1 MLSSEAL
8 TSRQRNCRAPDMK
21 AVLLKNGLVVT
32 PQRVVRSD
40 IVLRN
45 GRIEFVSGQ
54 TAFDEVIDISGKY
67 VVPGFIDIHFH
78 GYNLFEFT
86 VGLYDP
92 KTNAYDN
99 SQAAYEQSFNM
110 LSRKLAEFGVTGFY
124 LSTWAASLETLKLCY
139 GRFADY
145 LSKTSGTSAGARL
158 LGGVLEG
165 TFINPDMAGAMNPKS
180 VLEPSSD
187 VFEGIEDRGTIKLV
201 NVVPDAGRKS
211 YELTRY
217 LTDKGIVVGA
227 GHTNATCSQVADA
240 IKAGLK
246 YSIHFTNGP
255 TGGSYKPFDGGGA
268 IEAVLQFD
276 ELYAEQI
283 CDGFHVNPAYVR
295 DIIKRKGVERIVG
308 VTDCTFVAGS
318 DLKQFTI
325 AGVHGAVSD
334 DGGYF
339 RVVGK
344 PNTLF
349 SSNLTMNRGFANLLN
364 WLTTDMQGIWNR
376 RHKALELEE
385 ALVATAKIFSTNA
398 CKLTGLETEGCGSVV
413 DGAKA
418 DLCVLDVTGSPGNY
432 KVTVESTIVDG
443 NTVYSAK

>member
-1 MLSSEAL
+1 M
-8 TSRQRNCRAPDMK
+8 RK
-21 AVLLKNGLVVT
+21 AVLVKNGFVVT
-32 PQRVVRSD
+32 PQRVMRSD

-45 GRIEFVSGQ
+45 GGDPALPGPRIELVSGQ
-54 TAFDEVIDISGKY
+54 TAFDEVMDISGKY
-67 VVPGFIDIHFH
+67 VVPGFVDIHFH

-86 VGLYDP
+86 VGLYDS
-92 KTNAYDN
+92 KSDTYDS
-99 SQAAYEQSFNM
+99 SQTAYEQGFDM

-124 LSTWAASLETLKLCY
+124 LSTWAAPIETLKLCF
-139 GRFADY
+139 GRLADH
-145 LSKTSGTSAGARL
+145 LSKATDAPAGARL
-158 LGGVLEG
+158 LGGGLEG
-165 TFINPDMAGAMNPKS
+165 TFINPGMAGAMNPDS
-180 VLEPSSD
+180 
-187 VFEGIEDRGTIKLV
+187 VFEPEPYVFERMEDRGTIKLA
-201 NVVPDAGRKS
+201 NVAPDAGRKS
-211 YELTRY
+211 CELTEY
-217 LTDKGIVVGA
+217 FTDKGIVVGA
-227 GHTNATCSQVADA
+227 GHTNATCRQVADA

-246 YSIHFTNGP
+246 YSVHFTNGP

-295 DIIKRKGVERIVG
+295 DIIKRKGVEKILG

-334 DGGYF
+334 DGGCF

-349 SSNLTMNRGFANLLN
+349 SSNLTMNRGFANVLN

-376 RHKALELEE
+376 RHEAMELEE
-385 ALVATAKIFSTNA
+385 ALVAAAKMFSTNP
-398 CKLTGLETEGCGSVV
+398 CKLTGLAKEGYGSIV

-418 DLCVLDVTGSPGNY
+418 DLCILAVAGSPGNY
-432 KVTVESTIVDG
+432 KVTVSSTIING
-443 NTVYSAK
+443 NTVYSAQ

>member
-1 MLSSEAL
+1 M
-8 TSRQRNCRAPDMK
+8 MK
-21 AVLLKNGLVVT
+21 AVLLKNGFLVT
-32 PQRVVRSD
+32 PRRVMRSD
-40 IVLRN
+40 IALRN
-45 GRIEFVSGQ
+45 GRIEFISGQ
-54 TAFDEVIDISGKY
+54 TAFDNVMDISGKY
-67 VVPGFIDIHFH
+67 VVPGFVDIHFH

-86 VGLYDP
+86 IGLYDP
-92 KTNAYDN
+92 KTDTYD
-99 SQAAYEQSFNM
+99 SSRAAYEQGFDM

-124 LSTWAASLETLKLCY
+124 LSTWAAPIKTLKLCY
-139 GRFADY
+139 GRLADY
-145 LSKTSGTSAGARL
+145 LSMASDVSAGARL
-158 LGGVLEG
+158 LGGGLEG
-165 TFINPDMAGAMNPKS
+165 TFINPDMAGAMNPDS
-180 VLEPSSD
+180 
-187 VFEGIEDRGTIKLV
+187 VFEPAPHVFERIEDRGTIKLA
-201 NVVPDAGRKS
+201 NVVPDAGRRS
-211 YELTRY
+211 CELTKY

-227 GHTNATCSQVADA
+227 GHTNATCRQVADA

-295 DIIKRKGVERIVG
+295 DIVKRKGVDKIVG

-318 DLKQFTI
+318 DLKQFSV
-325 AGVHGAVSD
+325 AGVRGAVSD
-334 DGGYF
+334 DGSYF
-339 RVVGK
+339 YVVGK

-364 WLTTDMQGIWNR
+364 WFTTDMQGIWNR
-376 RHKALELEE
+376 WHEAMELEK

-398 CKLTGLETEGCGSVV
+398 CRLTGLEKQGCGSVV

-418 DLCVLDVTGSPGNY
+418 DLCVLDITGSPGNY
-432 KVTVESTIVDG
+432 KVTVESTIINGD
-443 NTVYSAK
+443 TAYSAK

>member
-1 MLSSEAL
+1 
-8 TSRQRNCRAPDMK
+8 MK
-21 AVLLKNGLVVT
+21 AVLLKNGFLVT
-32 PQRVVRSD
+32 PQRVIRSD

-45 GRIEFVSGQ
+45 GRIELISGQ
-54 TAFDEVIDISGKY
+54 TAFDKVIDISGKY

-86 VGLYDP
+86 VGLYNP
-92 KTNAYDN
+92 KTDTYDN
-99 SQAAYEQSFNM
+99 NQAAYEQSFDM

-124 LSTWAASLETLKLCY
+124 LSTWAAPIETLKLCY
-139 GRFADY
+139 GRLADY
-145 LSKTSGTSAGARL
+145 LSKVNDTSVGARL
-158 LGGVLEG
+158 MGGCLEG
-165 TFINPDMAGAMNPKS
+165 TFINPDMAGAMNPEM
-180 VLEPSSD
+180 VLEPAPNL
-187 VFEGIEDRGTIKLV
+187 FERIEDRGTIKLA
-201 NVVPDAGRKS
+201 NVVPDAGSKS
-211 YELTRY
+211 CELTKY
-217 LTDKGIVVGA
+217 LTNKGIVVGA

-255 TGGSYKPFDGGGA
+255 TGGSYKPFEGGGA

-295 DIIKRKGVERIVG
+295 DIIKRKGVDKILG

-318 DLKQFTI
+318 DLKQFSI
-325 AGVHGAVSD
+325 AGVRGAVSND
-334 DGGYF
+334 SGYF
-339 RVVGK
+339 HVVGK

-376 RHKALELEE
+376 RHEAMELKR
-385 ALVATAKIFSTNA
+385 ALVATSKIFSTNA
-398 CKLTGLETEGCGSVV
+398 CKLTGLEKEGCGSIVE
-413 DGAKA
+413 GARA
-418 DLCVLDVTGSPGNY
+418 DLCVLDITGSPGNY
-432 KVTVESTIVDG
+432 KVTVESTIING

>member
-1 MLSSEAL
+1 M
-8 TSRQRNCRAPDMK
+8 MK
-21 AVLLKNGLVVT
+21 AVLLKNGFVVT
-32 PQRVVRSD
+32 PQQVMRSD

-45 GRIEFVSGQ
+45 GRIEFISGQ
-54 TAFDEVIDISGKY
+54 TAFDDVIDISGKY
-67 VVPGFIDIHFH
+67 VVPGFVDIHFH

-92 KTNAYDN
+92 KADTFN
-99 SQAAYEQSFNM
+99 SSQGAYEQGFDM

-124 LSTWAASLETLKLCY
+124 LSTWAASIETLKLCY
-139 GRFADY
+139 GRLADY

-165 TFINPDMAGAMNPKS
+165 TFINPDMAGAMNPEM
-180 VLEPSSD
+180 VLELAPD
-187 VFEGIEDRGTIKLV
+187 VFERIEDGGTIKLA

-211 YELTRY
+211 CELTEY
-217 LTDKGIVVGA
+217 LANKGIVVGA
-227 GHTNATCSQVADA
+227 GHTNATCNQVADA

-255 TGGSYKPFDGGGA
+255 TGGSYKPFEGGGA

-283 CDGFHVNPAYVR
+283 CDGYHVNPAYIR
-295 DIIKRKGVERIVG
+295 DIIKRKGADKIVG

-318 DLKQFTI
+318 DLKEFSVS
-325 AGVHGAVSD
+325 GVPGAVSD
-334 DGGYF
+334 DGSYF

-376 RHKALELEE
+376 RHEAMELEK
-385 ALVATAKIFSTNA
+385 ALVATARIFSTNP
-398 CKLTGLETEGCGSVV
+398 CKLTGLETEGYGSVV

-418 DLCVLDVTGSPGNY
+418 DLCVLDITGSPGNY
-432 KVTVESTIVDG
+432 KVTVASTVINGD
-443 NTVYSAK
+443 TAYSAK

>member
-1 MLSSEAL
+1 
-8 TSRQRNCRAPDMK
+8 MK
-21 AVLLKNGLVVT
+21 AVLLKNGFLVT
-32 PQRVVRSD
+32 PQRVIRSD

-45 GRIEFVSGQ
+45 GRIELISGQ
-54 TAFDEVIDISGKY
+54 TAFDKVIDISGKY

-86 VGLYDP
+86 VGLYNP
-92 KTNAYDN
+92 KTDTYDN
-99 SQAAYEQSFNM
+99 NQAAYEQSFDM

-124 LSTWAASLETLKLCY
+124 LSTWAAPIETLKLCY
-139 GRFADY
+139 GRLADY
-145 LSKTSGTSAGARL
+145 LSKVNDTSVGARL
-158 LGGVLEG
+158 MGGCLEG
-165 TFINPDMAGAMNPKS
+165 TFINPDMAGAMNPEM
-180 VLEPSSD
+180 VLEPAPNL
-187 VFEGIEDRGTIKLV
+187 FERIEDHGTIKLA
-201 NVVPDAGRKS
+201 NVVPDAGSKS
-211 YELTRY
+211 CELTKY
-217 LTDKGIVVGA
+217 LTNKGIVVGA

-255 TGGSYKPFDGGGA
+255 TGGSYKPFEGGGA

-295 DIIKRKGVERIVG
+295 DIIKRKGVDKILG

-318 DLKQFTI
+318 DLKQFSI
-325 AGVHGAVSD
+325 AGVRGAVSD

-339 RVVGK
+339 HVVGK
-344 PNTLF
+344 PSTLF

-376 RHKALELEE
+376 RHEAMELEK
-385 ALVATAKIFSTNA
+385 ALVATSKIFSTNA
-398 CKLTGLETEGCGSVV
+398 CKLTGLEKEGYGSVA
-413 DGAKA
+413 DGARA
-418 DLCVLDVTGSPGNY
+418 DLCVLDITGSPGDY
-432 KVTVESTIVDG
+432 KVTVESTIING

>member
-1 MLSSEAL
+1 M
-8 TSRQRNCRAPDMK
+8 MK
-21 AVLLKNGLVVT
+21 AVLLKNGFLVT
-32 PQRVVRSD
+32 PQQVMRSD
-40 IVLRN
+40 IVLGNVRDPALREP
-45 GRIEFVSGQ
+45 RIEFISGQ
-54 TAFDEVIDISGKY
+54 TAFDKVMDISGKY

-86 VGLYDP
+86 IGLYNQ
-92 KTNAYDN
+92 KTDTYDN
-99 SQAAYEQSFNM
+99 SQAAYEQGFDM

-124 LSTWAASLETLKLCY
+124 LSTWAAPIETLKVCY
-139 GRFADY
+139 GRLADY
-145 LSKTSGTSAGARL
+145 LSKVNDTSVGARL
-158 LGGVLEG
+158 LGGCLEG
-165 TFINPDMAGAMNPKS
+165 TFINPDMAGAMNPEM
-180 VLEPSSD
+180 VLEPAPNL
-187 VFEGIEDRGTIKLV
+187 FERIEDRGTIKLA

-211 YELTRY
+211 CELTKY

-255 TGGSYKPFDGGGA
+255 TGGSYKPFEGGGA

-295 DIIKRKGVERIVG
+295 DIIKRKGVDKILG

-318 DLKQFTI
+318 DLRQFTI
-325 AGVHGAVSD
+325 AGVRGAVSD

-339 RVVGK
+339 HVVGK

-376 RHKALELEE
+376 RHEAMGLEK
-385 ALVATAKIFSTNA
+385 ALVATSKIFSTNA
-398 CKLTGLETEGCGSVV
+398 CKLTGLEKEGYGSVV

-418 DLCVLDVTGSPGNY
+418 DLCVLDITGSPGNY
-432 KVTVESTIVDG
+432 KVTVELTIVNG